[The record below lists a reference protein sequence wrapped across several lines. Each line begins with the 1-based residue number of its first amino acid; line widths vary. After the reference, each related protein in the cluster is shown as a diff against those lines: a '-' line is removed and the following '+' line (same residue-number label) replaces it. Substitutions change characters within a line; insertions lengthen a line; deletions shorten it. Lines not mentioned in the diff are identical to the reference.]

1 MKAVVYSLTMDNVL
15 ILLLRIYIRYFR
27 DTENYIAVKNYET
40 YIFPVLNIALKG
52 EKACDAKK
60 VFMQLE

>member
-1 MKAVVYSLTMDNVL
+1 MDNVL
-15 ILLLRIYIRYFR
+15 ILLLRIYIRYFG

-40 YIFPVLNIALKG
+40 YIFPVLNIALKS

-60 VFMQLE
+60 VFMHLE